1 LDASAGEL
9 LIDGKKGLFMVDV
22 LGVVAYTTGFIIALL
37 GRSPLVCTL
46 CVALGLSA
54 NLSIV
59 INQYLHALPM
69 MPMHIG
75 IAGISSFLTI
85 IWICSYGSIKNT
97 KSEHD
102 HLEGLILLGIILL
115 IILLTIL
122 FPKNFYLP
130 FLRSNTIWAHI
141 FLLSGILAKSCLIYG
156 GVKAFISLQS
166 NRSQN
171 DKKIDYVS
179 ATNWIVYGY
188 GFLSVSLFSG
198 ELWSYL
204 GWGTPVVW
212 HDAALTTVLALWL
225 YWSCFLHLL
234 FINSW
239 SKRQRTETVVAGAAL
254 VLIFSCHPDMGP
266 FRFPFHFSG

>member
-1 LDASAGEL
+1 
-9 LIDGKKGLFMVDV
+9 MVDA
-22 LGVVAYTTGFIIALL
+22 LGVVAYTTGFIVALW

-46 CVALGLSA
+46 CVTLGLCA

-59 INQYLHALPM
+59 INQYLQALPM

-85 IWICSYGSIKNT
+85 IWVCSYGSIKNT
-97 KSEHD
+97 KRVGN
-102 HLEGLILLGIILL
+102 HLESQILLGIILS
-115 IILLTIL
+115 IFIVTLL
-122 FPKNFYLP
+122 FSKDFYLP
-130 FLRSNTIWAHI
+130 FLRSNTIWSHV
-141 FLLSGILAKSCLIYG
+141 FLLSGIFAKSCLIHS

-166 NRSQN
+166 NRTQN
-171 DKKIDYVS
+171 DKKMYYVS

-188 GFLSVSLFSG
+188 ALLSLSLFSG

-239 SKRQRTETVVAGAAL
+239 SKRQRSGTVVAGAVL

-266 FRFPFHFSG
+266 MRLPFHFLG

>member
-1 LDASAGEL
+1 MLDL
-9 LIDGKKGLFMVDV
+9 
-22 LGVVAYTTGFIIALL
+22 LGVSAYIAGFMLTLL
-37 GRSPLVCTL
+37 DRNQLAATVC
-46 CVALGLSA
+46 VVFGLGA

-59 INQYLHALPM
+59 MSQYVKALPM

-85 IWICSYGSIKNT
+85 IWVCSYGSIKNAKKT
-97 KSEHD
+97 GN
-102 HLEGLILLGIILL
+102 HLERLILLGIILS
-115 IILLTIL
+115 IFTVTIL
-122 FPKNFYLP
+122 FPKDFYIP
-130 FLRSNTIWAHI
+130 FLRSNTIWSHV
-141 FLLSGILAKSCLIYG
+141 FLLSGIFAKGCLIHG

-166 NRSQN
+166 NRTRN
-171 DKKIDYVS
+171 DKKSYYAS

-188 GFLSVSLFSG
+188 GLLSVSLFSG

-234 FINSW
+234 FISSW
-239 SKRQRTETVVAGAAL
+239 SKRQRSGTVVTGAAL

-266 FRFPFHFSG
+266 FRLPFHF